1 MIVRLMGEG
10 QFRAGDE
17 LLGKLNE
24 LDDRAQAAAD
34 AGDEPELDR
43 LDERAVA
50 ALEAGDEQELDAR
63 LDDMWRLV
71 QERGER
77 LPDEDL
83 HSSDVLVPPSDLTLE
98 ETQRLFSDQGLIPDP
113 PS

>member
-34 AGDEPELDR
+34 ADDEPELDSI
-43 LDERAVA
+43 LDE
-50 ALEAGDEQELDAR
+50 
-63 LDDMWRLV
+63 MWRLV
-71 QERGER
+71 QAEGER

-83 HSSDVLVPPSDLTLE
+83 HASDVLVPPSDLTLE

-113 PS
+113 PG